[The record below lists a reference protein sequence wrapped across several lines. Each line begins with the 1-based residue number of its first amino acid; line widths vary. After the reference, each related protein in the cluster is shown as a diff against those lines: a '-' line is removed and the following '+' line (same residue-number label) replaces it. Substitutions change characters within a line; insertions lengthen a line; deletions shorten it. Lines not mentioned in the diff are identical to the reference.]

1 MKNKKGFTLVE
12 LLSVIVLLGIII
24 TIGLF
29 SISSIRKTILDRQ
42 YKNLKTE
49 IELAAEKYYQ
59 DTESTIFYVQTLLDE
74 GYIKADNS
82 SLNIYSP
89 VDSNIMNCYTIN
101 VVDEKATLDD
111 IIKNKECNAE
121 IAGNY
126 ELKIVRENNKTS
138 DKWYKESEILSAVI
152 KKDNSVDD
160 SLIYTW
166 TTDLNPNTIWDQRKF
181 DLKNLLSEKGGVIND
196 VFYVQANSQDTDKVY
211 RSAGKRIKIDKVKPI
226 IDSADAGEQNDW
238 VKQRDVTIKA
248 HDLGAGIVGYLF
260 SDKADC
266 SGNFEKLTK
275 PQNEFTLKRTF
286 KSNGEYYFCL
296 IDDAGNISDSKRIV
310 IQKVDG
316 IPPKCYYSGEST
328 EYIKGIRV
336 ITYGC
341 IDDESGCATLKVG
354 SATST
359 CDPSTSTN
367 CSKLTNTYSYKDTT
381 ITDKITNKIGSFTII
396 DKNGNKT
403 DCPIVDKTNE
413 NYKENLNIYLD
424 NTKPTIRINSMS
436 YSNGSLNVNVS
447 LSDNESGANVA
458 YIKFNGN
465 TSSTKSCDGTCDIS
479 LKIGSITSGTVYA
492 YGTDAVGNINNATKN
507 INNYSS
513 YNEGERGSSSSFS
526 QNLSISGTTLY
537 YNASASVGSVSCY
550 SSGSCT
556 VTPETTTTSCTLE
569 ESPNTTEAYYDDCED
584 GGYLNGRG
592 MCDASSQNYT
602 NDSGYCY
609 FSNGS
614 YSGDDFDFR
623 YQCDCSCTYGNRWYD
638 GYVEYCCN
646 DCSQYVSCSN
656 GGNVCYNIAGVR
668 NFGNYTGYKGITAY
682 KTCYYDSY
690 EPYSY
695 CPYGYEQSGSDC
707 YSCDRGY
714 LNYRNLCVYTGTC
727 TTYRYYYSYNY
738 YTYN

>member
-89 VDSNIMNCYTIN
+89 IDSNIMNCYMIN
-101 VVDEKATLDD
+101 VVDGKATLDD
-111 IIKNKECNAE
+111 KNKNEECNAE

-126 ELKIVRENNKTS
+126 ELKIVRENDKTS
-138 DKWYKESEILSAVI
+138 DKWYKESEELSAV
-152 KKDNSVDD
+152 KSDNSVDD

-211 RSAGKRIKIDKVKPI
+211 RSAGKRIKIDMVKPI

-248 HDLGAGIVGYLF
+248 HDLGSGIVGYLF
-260 SDKADC
+260 SDKSDC

-296 IDDAGNISDSKRIV
+296 IDDAGNISDSEKIV

-465 TSSTKSCDGTCDIS
+465 TSSTESCDGTCNIS
-479 LKIGSITSGTVYA
+479 LYIGSITSGTVYA

-609 FSNGS
+609 FSNGN

-623 YQCDCSCTYGNRWYD
+623 YQCDCSCTFGNRWYD

-656 GGNVCYNIAGVR
+656 SGNVCYNIAGVR

>member
-1 MKNKKGFTLVE
+1 MKNKKGFTLME

-138 DKWYKESEILSAVI
+138 DKWYKESEILSAV
-152 KKDNSVDD
+152 KSDNSVDD

-166 TTDLNPNTIWDQRKF
+166 TTDLNPNTIWDQREF
-181 DLKNLLSEKGGVIND
+181 DLKNLLNEKGGVIND
-196 VFYVQANSQDTDKVY
+196 VFYVQANKQDTDKVY

-248 HDLGAGIVGYLF
+248 HDLGSGIVGYLF

-296 IDDAGNISDSKRIV
+296 IDDAGNISDSEKIV

-592 MCDASSQNYT
+592 MCDASSQDYT

-609 FSNGS
+609 FSNGN

-623 YQCDCSCTYGNRWYD
+623 YQCDCSCTFGNRWYD

>member
-1 MKNKKGFTLVE
+1 MKNKKGFTLME

-59 DTESTIFYVQTLLDE
+59 DTENTFFYVQTLIDE
-74 GYIKADNS
+74 GYIKTDNS

-89 VDSNIMNCYTIN
+89 IDSNIMNCYMIN
-101 VVDEKATLDD
+101 VVDGKATLDD
-111 IIKNKECNAE
+111 KNKNEECNAE

-126 ELKIVRENNKTS
+126 ELKIVRENDKTS
-138 DKWYKESEILSAVI
+138 DKWYKESEELSAV
-152 KKDNSVDD
+152 KSDNSVDD

-166 TTDLNPNTIWDQRKF
+166 TTDLNPNTIWDKRKF
-181 DLKNLLSEKGGVIND
+181 DLKNLLNEKGGVIND
-196 VFYVQANSQDTDKVY
+196 VFYVQANKQDTDKVY
-211 RSAGKRIKIDKVKPI
+211 RSAGKRIKIDTIKPI

-248 HDLGAGIVGYLF
+248 HDLGSGIVGYLF

-296 IDDAGNISDSKRIV
+296 IDDAGNISESSKIV

-424 NTKPTIRINSMS
+424 NTNPTVKINSMS
-436 YSNGSLNVNVS
+436 YSGGYLTVSASVTDSNSGVQNAYVVYNGKTSNTISCNGNCTLRLYVGSLVS
-447 LSDNESGANVA
+447 EN
-458 YIKFNGN
+458 
-465 TSSTKSCDGTCDIS
+465 
-479 LKIGSITSGTVYA
+479 ITL
-492 YGTDAVGNINNATKN
+492 YGTDKVGNVVSDSKTINVYTGTKSDSKDYNTLFTEN
-507 INNYSS
+507 ISYSGTYLYHDIQNVLGS
-513 YNEGERGSSSSFS
+513 ASCSSSGRCT
-526 QNLSISGTTLY
+526 ISPKST
-537 YNASASVGSVSCY
+537 S
-550 SSGSCT
+550 
-556 VTPETTTTSCTLE
+556 ESCTLKK
-569 ESPNTTEAYYDDCED
+569 SPNTSEPDYDSCED
-584 GGYLNGRG
+584 GGSLNRWGE
-592 MCDASSQNYT
+592 CDADDQYFTNYDCVCT
-602 NDSGYCY
+602 
-609 FSNGS
+609 FSNGT
-614 YSGDDFDFR
+614 YNGDNFYCPQIGCVRRFGERWTDR
-623 YQCDCSCTYGNRWYD
+623 EVTYCCSNCLQNIDCSDSPY
-638 GYVEYCCN
+638 
-646 DCSQYVSCSN
+646 
-656 GGNVCYNIAGVR
+656 VCYNIAAAP
-668 NFGNYTGYKGITAY
+668 NFGDYSGPKKVSAEKRCT
-682 KTCYYDSY
+682 YDSY
-690 EPYSY
+690 KPNMW
-695 CPYGYEQSGSDC
+695 CSGDETLIGSTC
-707 YSCDRGY
+707 YSCDRGGY
-714 LNYRNLCVYTGTC
+714 LSETTCYYSGTC
-727 TTYRYYYSYNY
+727 TVYSYKFSYEYYSYS
-738 YTYN
+738 

>member
-1 MKNKKGFTLVE
+1 MKNKKGFTLME

-29 SISSIRKTILDRQ
+29 SISSIRKAILDRQ

-59 DTESTIFYVQTLLDE
+59 DTENTFFYVQTLIDE
-74 GYIKADNS
+74 GYIKTDNS

-89 VDSNIMNCYTIN
+89 IDSNIMNCYMIN
-101 VVDEKATLDD
+101 VVDGKATLDD
-111 IIKNKECNAE
+111 KNKNEECNAE

-126 ELKIVRENNKTS
+126 ELKIVRENDKTS
-138 DKWYKESEILSAVI
+138 DKWYKESEELSAV
-152 KKDNSVDD
+152 KSDNSVDD

-181 DLKNLLSEKGGVIND
+181 DLKNLLSETGGVIND

-248 HDLGAGIVGYLF
+248 HDLGSGIVGYLF

-266 SGNFEKLTK
+266 FGNFEKLTK

-296 IDDAGNISDSKRIV
+296 IDDAGNISDSEKIV

-328 EYIKGIRV
+328 EYIKGKRV

-403 DCPIVDKTNE
+403 DCPIVDKTKE

-424 NTKPTIRINSMS
+424 NTNPTVKINSMS
-436 YSNGSLNVNVS
+436 YSGGYLTVSASVTDSNSGVQNAYVVYNGKTSNTISCNGNCTLRLYVGSLVRGNVT
-447 LSDNESGANVA
+447 L
-458 YIKFNGN
+458 
-465 TSSTKSCDGTCDIS
+465 
-479 LKIGSITSGTVYA
+479 
-492 YGTDAVGNINNATKN
+492 YGTDKVGNVGSDSKTINVYTGTKSDSSDYNTSFTAN
-507 INNYSS
+507 ISYSGTYLYHDIQNS
-513 YNEGERGSSSSFS
+513 LGSASCSSSGRCT
-526 QNLSISGTTLY
+526 ISPKST
-537 YNASASVGSVSCY
+537 S
-550 SSGSCT
+550 
-556 VTPETTTTSCTLE
+556 ESCTLKK
-569 ESPNTTEAYYDDCED
+569 SPNTSEPDYDSCED
-584 GGYLNGRG
+584 GGSLNRWGE
-592 MCDASSQNYT
+592 CDADDQYFTNYDCVCT
-602 NDSGYCY
+602 
-609 FSNGS
+609 FSNGT
-614 YSGDDFDFR
+614 YNGDNFYCPQIGCVRRFGERWTDREVTYCCSNCLQDI
-623 YQCDCSCTYGNRWYD
+623 DCSDSPY
-638 GYVEYCCN
+638 
-646 DCSQYVSCSN
+646 
-656 GGNVCYNIAGVR
+656 VCYNIAAAP
-668 NFGNYTGYKGITAY
+668 NFGDYSGPKKVSAEKRCT
-682 KTCYYDSY
+682 YDSY
-690 EPYSY
+690 KPNMW
-695 CPYGYEQSGSDC
+695 CSGDETLIGSTC
-707 YSCDRGY
+707 YSCDRGGY
-714 LNYRNLCVYTGTC
+714 LSETTCYYSGTC
-727 TTYRYYYSYNY
+727 TVYSYKFSYEYYSYS
-738 YTYN
+738 

>member
-1 MKNKKGFTLVE
+1 MKNKKGFTLME

-29 SISSIRKTILDRQ
+29 SISSIRKAILDRQ

-166 TTDLNPNTIWDQRKF
+166 TTDLNPNTIWDQREF
-181 DLKNLLSEKGGVIND
+181 DLKNLLNEKGGVIND
-196 VFYVQANSQDTDKVY
+196 VFYVQANKQDTDKVY
-211 RSAGKRIKIDKVKPI
+211 RSAGSRIKIDTVKPI

-248 HDLGAGIVGYLF
+248 HDLGSGIVGYLF

-296 IDDAGNISDSKRIV
+296 IDDAGNISESSKIV

-354 SATST
+354 SATTT

-609 FSNGS
+609 FSNGN

-623 YQCDCSCTYGNRWYD
+623 YQCDCSCTFGNRWYD

-656 GGNVCYNIAGVR
+656 SGNVCYNIAGVR

>member
-1 MKNKKGFTLVE
+1 MKNKKGFTLME

-29 SISSIRKTILDRQ
+29 SISSIRKAILDRQ

-59 DTESTIFYVQTLLDE
+59 DTENTFFYVQTLIDE
-74 GYIKADNS
+74 GYIKTDNS

-89 VDSNIMNCYTIN
+89 IDSKIMNCYTIN
-101 VVDEKATLDD
+101 IVDGKATIDD
-111 IIKNKECNAE
+111 KNKNEECNAE

-126 ELKIVRENNKTS
+126 ELKIVRENDKTS

-152 KKDNSVDD
+152 KSDNSVDD

-166 TTDLNPNTIWDQRKF
+166 TTDLNPNTIWDQREF
-181 DLKNLLSEKGGVIND
+181 DLKNLLNEKGGVIND
-196 VFYVQANSQDTDKVY
+196 VFYVQANKQDTDKSY

-248 HDLGAGIVGYLF
+248 HDLGSGIVGYLF

-266 SGNFEKLTK
+266 FGNFEKLTK

-296 IDDAGNISDSKRIV
+296 IDDAGNISESSKIV

-328 EYIKGIRV
+328 EYIKGKRV

-403 DCPIVDKTNE
+403 DCPIVDKTKE

-424 NTKPTIRINSMS
+424 NTNPTVKINSMS
-436 YSNGSLNVNVS
+436 YSGGYLTVSASVTDSNSGVQNAYVVYNGKTSNTVPCNGNCTLRLYVGSLVSENVT
-447 LSDNESGANVA
+447 L
-458 YIKFNGN
+458 
-465 TSSTKSCDGTCDIS
+465 
-479 LKIGSITSGTVYA
+479 
-492 YGTDAVGNINNATKN
+492 YGTDKVGNVGSDSKTINVYTGTKSDSSDYNTSFTAN
-507 INNYSS
+507 ISYSGTYLYHDIQNS
-513 YNEGERGSSSSFS
+513 LGSASCSSSGRCT
-526 QNLSISGTTLY
+526 ISPKST
-537 YNASASVGSVSCY
+537 S
-550 SSGSCT
+550 
-556 VTPETTTTSCTLE
+556 ESCTLKK
-569 ESPNTTEAYYDDCED
+569 SPNTSEPDYDSCED
-584 GGYLNGRG
+584 GGSLNRWGE
-592 MCDASSQNYT
+592 CDADDQYFTNYDCVCT
-602 NDSGYCY
+602 
-609 FSNGS
+609 FSNGT
-614 YSGDDFDFR
+614 YNGDNFYCPQIGCVRRFGERWTDREVTYCCSNCLQDI
-623 YQCDCSCTYGNRWYD
+623 DCSDSPY
-638 GYVEYCCN
+638 
-646 DCSQYVSCSN
+646 
-656 GGNVCYNIAGVR
+656 VCYNIAAAP
-668 NFGNYTGYKGITAY
+668 NFGDYSGPKKVSAEKRCT
-682 KTCYYDSY
+682 YDSY
-690 EPYSY
+690 KPNMW
-695 CPYGYEQSGSDC
+695 CSGDETLIGSTC
-707 YSCDRGY
+707 YSCDRGGY
-714 LNYRNLCVYTGTC
+714 LSETTCYYSGTC
-727 TTYRYYYSYNY
+727 TVYSYKFSYEYYSYS
-738 YTYN
+738 

>member
-1 MKNKKGFTLVE
+1 MKNKKGFTLME

-29 SISSIRKTILDRQ
+29 SISSIRKAILDRQ

-138 DKWYKESEILSAVI
+138 DKWYKESEELSAV
-152 KKDNSVDD
+152 KSDNSVDD

-166 TTDLNPNTIWDQRKF
+166 TTDLNPNTIWDKRKF

-248 HDLGAGIVGYLF
+248 HDLGSGIVGYLF

-296 IDDAGNISDSKRIV
+296 IDDAGNISESSKIV

-316 IPPKCYYSGEST
+316 IPPKCYYGNENTKWQIGSRTIS
-328 EYIKGIRV
+328 
-336 ITYGC
+336 YGC
-341 IDDESGCATLKVG
+341 QDDESGCDKLIVNGRKTY
-354 SATST
+354 T
-359 CDPSTSTN
+359 CSGNN
-367 CSKLTNTYSYKDTT
+367 CNIFTQNKDYNETY
-381 ITDKITNKIGSFTII
+381 DKIKINDTEKSIGTFKII
-396 DKNGNKT
+396 DKNGNET
-403 DCPIVDKTNE
+403 TCPDSNKQ
-413 NYKENLNIYLD
+413 YLNLFLD
-424 NTKPTIRINSMS
+424 NTNPTVKINSMS
-436 YSNGSLNVNVS
+436 YSGGYLTVSASVTDSNSGVQNAYVVYNGKTSNTISCNGNCTLRLYVGSLVSGNVT
-447 LSDNESGANVA
+447 L
-458 YIKFNGN
+458 
-465 TSSTKSCDGTCDIS
+465 
-479 LKIGSITSGTVYA
+479 
-492 YGTDAVGNINNATKN
+492 YGTDKVGNVGSDSKTINVYTGTKSDSKDYNTSFTEN
-507 INNYSS
+507 ISYSGTYLYHDIQNILGS
-513 YNEGERGSSSSFS
+513 ASCSSSGRCT
-526 QNLSISGTTLY
+526 ISPKST
-537 YNASASVGSVSCY
+537 S
-550 SSGSCT
+550 
-556 VTPETTTTSCTLE
+556 ESCTLKK
-569 ESPNTTEAYYDDCED
+569 SPNTSEPDYDSCED
-584 GGYLNGRG
+584 GGSLNRWGE
-592 MCDASSQNYT
+592 CDADDQYFTNYDCVCT
-602 NDSGYCY
+602 
-609 FSNGS
+609 FSNGT
-614 YSGDDFDFR
+614 YNGDNFYCPQIGCVRRFGERWTDREVTYCCSNCLQDI
-623 YQCDCSCTYGNRWYD
+623 DCSDSPY
-638 GYVEYCCN
+638 
-646 DCSQYVSCSN
+646 
-656 GGNVCYNIAGVR
+656 VCYNIAAAP
-668 NFGNYTGYKGITAY
+668 NFGDYSGPKKVSAKKRCT
-682 KTCYYDSY
+682 YDSY
-690 EPYSY
+690 KPNMW
-695 CPYGYEQSGSDC
+695 CSGDETLIGSTC
-707 YSCDRGY
+707 YSCDRGGY
-714 LNYRNLCVYTGTC
+714 LSETTCYYSGTC
-727 TTYRYYYSYNY
+727 TVYSYKFSYEYYSYS
-738 YTYN
+738 

>member
-59 DTESTIFYVQTLLDE
+59 DTENTFFYVQTLIDE
-74 GYIKADNS
+74 GYIKTDNS

-89 VDSNIMNCYTIN
+89 IDSKIMNCYTIN
-101 VVDEKATLDD
+101 IVDGKATIDD
-111 IIKNKECNAE
+111 KNKNEECNAE

-126 ELKIVRENNKTS
+126 ELKIVRENDKTS

-152 KKDNSVDD
+152 KSDNSVDD

-166 TTDLNPNTIWDQRKF
+166 TTDLNPNTIWDKRKF
-181 DLKNLLSEKGGVIND
+181 DLKNLLNEKGGVIND
-196 VFYVQANSQDTDKVY
+196 VFYVQANSVDKSY

-248 HDLGAGIVGYLF
+248 HDLGSGIVGYLF

-296 IDDAGNISDSKRIV
+296 IDDAGNISESSKIV

-328 EYIKGIRV
+328 EYIKGKRV

-403 DCPIVDKTNE
+403 DCPIVDKTKE

-424 NTKPTIRINSMS
+424 NTNPTVKINSMS
-436 YSNGSLNVNVS
+436 YSGGYLTVSASVTDSNSGVQNAYVVYNGKTSNTVPCNGNCTLRLYVGSLVSENVT
-447 LSDNESGANVA
+447 L
-458 YIKFNGN
+458 
-465 TSSTKSCDGTCDIS
+465 
-479 LKIGSITSGTVYA
+479 
-492 YGTDAVGNINNATKN
+492 YGTDKVGNVGSDSKTINVYTGTKSDSSDYNTSFTAN
-507 INNYSS
+507 ISYSGTYLYHDIQNS
-513 YNEGERGSSSSFS
+513 LGSASCSSSGRCT
-526 QNLSISGTTLY
+526 ISPKST
-537 YNASASVGSVSCY
+537 S
-550 SSGSCT
+550 
-556 VTPETTTTSCTLE
+556 ESCTLKK
-569 ESPNTTEAYYDDCED
+569 SPNTSEPDYDSCED
-584 GGYLNGRG
+584 GGSLNRWGE
-592 MCDASSQNYT
+592 CDADDQYFTNYDCVCT
-602 NDSGYCY
+602 
-609 FSNGS
+609 FSNGT
-614 YSGDDFDFR
+614 YNGDNFYCPQIGCVRRFGERWTDREVTYCCSNCLQDI
-623 YQCDCSCTYGNRWYD
+623 DCSDSPY
-638 GYVEYCCN
+638 
-646 DCSQYVSCSN
+646 
-656 GGNVCYNIAGVR
+656 VCYNIAAAP
-668 NFGNYTGYKGITAY
+668 NFGDYSGPKKVSAEKRCT
-682 KTCYYDSY
+682 YDSY
-690 EPYSY
+690 KPNMW
-695 CPYGYEQSGSDC
+695 CSGDETLIGSTC
-707 YSCDRGY
+707 YSCDRGGY
-714 LNYRNLCVYTGTC
+714 LSETTCYYSGTC
-727 TTYRYYYSYNY
+727 TVYSYKFSYEYYSYS
-738 YTYN
+738 

>member
-126 ELKIVRENNKTS
+126 ELKIVRENNKSS
-138 DKWYKESEILSAVI
+138 DKWYKESEELSAV
-152 KKDNSVDD
+152 KSDNSVDD

-166 TTDLNPNTIWDQRKF
+166 TTDLNPNTIWDKRKF

-248 HDLGAGIVGYLF
+248 HDLGSGIVGYLF

-296 IDDAGNISDSKRIV
+296 IDDAGNISESSKIV

-316 IPPKCYYSGEST
+316 KPPKCYYNNENYEWHSGSRT
-328 EYIKGIRV
+328 IS
-336 ITYGC
+336 YGC
-341 IDDESGCATLKVG
+341 QDDESGC
-354 SATST
+354 
-359 CDPSTSTN
+359 D
-367 CSKLTNTYSYKDTT
+367 KLIVNGRNTYTCSGNNCNIFTQNKTYNGTYKN
-381 ITDKITNKIGSFTII
+381 IKINDINQSIGTFKII
-396 DKNGNKT
+396 DKNGNET
-403 DCPIVDKTNE
+403 TCPDSNKQ
-413 NYKENLNIYLD
+413 YLNLFLD
-424 NTKPTIRINSMS
+424 NTNPTVKINSMS
-436 YSNGSLNVNVS
+436 YSGGYLTVSASVIDSNSGVQNAYVVYNGKTSNTIS
-447 LSDNESGANVA
+447 C
-458 YIKFNGN
+458 NGN
-465 TSSTKSCDGTCDIS
+465 CTLRLYVDS
-479 LKIGSITSGTVYA
+479 LVSGNVTL
-492 YGTDAVGNINNATKN
+492 YGTDKVGNVGSDSKTINVYTGTKSDSKDYNTLFTEN
-507 INNYSS
+507 ISYSGTYLYHDIQNILGS
-513 YNEGERGSSSSFS
+513 ASCSSSGRCT
-526 QNLSISGTTLY
+526 ISPKST
-537 YNASASVGSVSCY
+537 S
-550 SSGSCT
+550 
-556 VTPETTTTSCTLE
+556 ESCTLKK
-569 ESPNTTEAYYDDCED
+569 SPNTSEPDYDSCED
-584 GGYLNGRG
+584 GGSLNRWGE
-592 MCDASSQNYT
+592 CDANDQYFT
-602 NDSGYCY
+602 NDGCTCT
-609 FSNGS
+609 FSNGT
-614 YSGDDFDFR
+614 YNGDNFYCPQIGCVRRF
-623 YQCDCSCTYGNRWYD
+623 GERWTD
-638 GYVEYCCN
+638 REVEYCCSN
-646 DCSQYVSCSN
+646 CSQVIPCSDSPI
-656 GGNVCYNIAGVR
+656 VCYNIANVP
-668 NFGNYTGYKGITAY
+668 NFGDYSGTKKVSAKKRCT
-682 KTCYYDSY
+682 YDSY
-690 EPYSY
+690 KPNMWCSE
-695 CPYGYEQSGSDC
+695 YETLIGSTC
-707 YSCDRGY
+707 YSCDRGGY
-714 LNYRNLCVYTGTC
+714 LSETTCYYSGTC
-727 TTYRYYYSYNY
+727 TVYSYKFSYEYYSYS
-738 YTYN
+738 

>member
-1 MKNKKGFTLVE
+1 MKNKKGFTLME

-59 DTESTIFYVQTLLDE
+59 DTENTFFYVQTLIDE
-74 GYIKADNS
+74 GYIKTDNS

-89 VDSNIMNCYTIN
+89 IDSKIMNCYTIN
-101 VVDEKATLDD
+101 IVDGKATIDD
-111 IIKNKECNAE
+111 KNKNEECNAE

-126 ELKIVRENNKTS
+126 ELKIVRENDKTS

-152 KKDNSVDD
+152 KSDNSVDD

-166 TTDLNPNTIWDQRKF
+166 TTDLNPNTIWDKRKF
-181 DLKNLLSEKGGVIND
+181 DLKNLLNEKGGVIND
-196 VFYVQANSQDTDKVY
+196 VFYVQANSVDKSY

-248 HDLGAGIVGYLF
+248 HDLGSGIVGYLF

-296 IDDAGNISDSKRIV
+296 IDDAGNISDSEKIV

-403 DCPIVDKTNE
+403 DCPIVDKTKE

-424 NTKPTIRINSMS
+424 NTNPTVKINSMS
-436 YSNGSLNVNVS
+436 YSGGYLTVSASVTDSNSGVQNAYVVYNGKTSNTVPCNGNCTLRLYVGSLVSENVT
-447 LSDNESGANVA
+447 L
-458 YIKFNGN
+458 
-465 TSSTKSCDGTCDIS
+465 
-479 LKIGSITSGTVYA
+479 
-492 YGTDAVGNINNATKN
+492 YGTDKVGNVGSDSKTINVYTGTKSDSSDYNTSFTAN
-507 INNYSS
+507 ISYSGTYLYHDIQNS
-513 YNEGERGSSSSFS
+513 LGSASCSSSGRCT
-526 QNLSISGTTLY
+526 ISPKST
-537 YNASASVGSVSCY
+537 S
-550 SSGSCT
+550 
-556 VTPETTTTSCTLE
+556 ESCTLKK
-569 ESPNTTEAYYDDCED
+569 SPNTSEPDYDSCED
-584 GGYLNGRG
+584 GGSLNRWGE
-592 MCDASSQNYT
+592 CDADDQYFTNYDCVCT
-602 NDSGYCY
+602 
-609 FSNGS
+609 FSNGT
-614 YSGDDFDFR
+614 YNGDNFYCPQIGCVRRFGERWTDREVTYCCSNCLQDI
-623 YQCDCSCTYGNRWYD
+623 DCSDSPY
-638 GYVEYCCN
+638 
-646 DCSQYVSCSN
+646 
-656 GGNVCYNIAGVR
+656 VCYNIAAAP
-668 NFGNYTGYKGITAY
+668 NFGDYSGPKKVSAEKRCT
-682 KTCYYDSY
+682 YDSY
-690 EPYSY
+690 KPNMW
-695 CPYGYEQSGSDC
+695 CSGDETLIGSTC
-707 YSCDRGY
+707 YSCDRGGY
-714 LNYRNLCVYTGTC
+714 LSETTCYYSGTC
-727 TTYRYYYSYNY
+727 TVYSYKFSYEYYSYS
-738 YTYN
+738 

>member
-138 DKWYKESEILSAVI
+138 DKWYKESEILSAV
-152 KKDNSVDD
+152 KSDNSVDD

-166 TTDLNPNTIWDQRKF
+166 TTDLNPNTIWDQREF
-181 DLKNLLSEKGGVIND
+181 DLKNLLNEKGGVIND
-196 VFYVQANSQDTDKVY
+196 VFYVQANKQDTDKVY

-248 HDLGAGIVGYLF
+248 HDLGSGIVGYLF

-296 IDDAGNISDSKRIV
+296 IDDAGNISDSEKIV

-592 MCDASSQNYT
+592 MCDASSQDYT

-609 FSNGS
+609 FSNGN

-623 YQCDCSCTYGNRWYD
+623 YQCDCSCTFGNRWYD

>member
-1 MKNKKGFTLVE
+1 MKNKKGFTLME

-29 SISSIRKTILDRQ
+29 SISSIRNAILDRQ

-138 DKWYKESEILSAVI
+138 DKWYKESEILSAV
-152 KKDNSVDD
+152 KSDNSVDD

-166 TTDLNPNTIWDQRKF
+166 TTDLNPNTIWDQREF
-181 DLKNLLSEKGGVIND
+181 DLKNLLNEKGGVIND
-196 VFYVQANSQDTDKVY
+196 VFYVQANKQDTDKVY

-248 HDLGAGIVGYLF
+248 HDLGSGIVGYLF

-296 IDDAGNISDSKRIV
+296 IDDAGNISDSEKIV

-316 IPPKCYYSGEST
+316 IPPKCYYGGEST

-556 VTPETTTTSCTLE
+556 VTPETTSTSCTLE

-609 FSNGS
+609 FSNGN

-623 YQCDCSCTYGNRWYD
+623 YQCDCSCTFGNRWYD

>member
-59 DTESTIFYVQTLLDE
+59 DTENTFFYVQTLIDE
-74 GYIKADNS
+74 GYIKTDNS

-89 VDSNIMNCYTIN
+89 IDSKIMNCYTIN
-101 VVDEKATLDD
+101 IVDGKATIDD
-111 IIKNKECNAE
+111 KNKNEECNAE

-126 ELKIVRENNKTS
+126 ELKIVRENDKTS

-152 KKDNSVDD
+152 KSDNSVDD

-166 TTDLNPNTIWDQRKF
+166 TTDLNPNTIWDKRKF
-181 DLKNLLSEKGGVIND
+181 DLKNLLNEKGGVIND
-196 VFYVQANSQDTDKVY
+196 VFYVQANSVDKSY

-248 HDLGAGIVGYLF
+248 HDLGSGIVGYLF

-296 IDDAGNISDSKRIV
+296 IDDAGNISDSEKIV

-328 EYIKGIRV
+328 EYIKGKRV

-424 NTKPTIRINSMS
+424 NTNPTVKINSMS
-436 YSNGSLNVNVS
+436 YSGGYLTVSASVTDSNSGVQNAYVVYNGKTSNTVPCNGNCTLRLYVGSLVSENVT
-447 LSDNESGANVA
+447 L
-458 YIKFNGN
+458 
-465 TSSTKSCDGTCDIS
+465 
-479 LKIGSITSGTVYA
+479 
-492 YGTDAVGNINNATKN
+492 YGTDKVGNVGSDSKTINVYTGTKSDSSDYNTSFTAN
-507 INNYSS
+507 ISYSGTYLYHDIQNS
-513 YNEGERGSSSSFS
+513 LGSASCSSSGRCT
-526 QNLSISGTTLY
+526 ISPKST
-537 YNASASVGSVSCY
+537 S
-550 SSGSCT
+550 
-556 VTPETTTTSCTLE
+556 ESCTLKK
-569 ESPNTTEAYYDDCED
+569 SPNTSEPDYDSCED
-584 GGYLNGRG
+584 GGSLNRWGE
-592 MCDASSQNYT
+592 CDADDQYFTNYDCVCT
-602 NDSGYCY
+602 
-609 FSNGS
+609 FSNGT
-614 YSGDDFDFR
+614 YNGDNFYCPQIGCVRRFGERWTDREVTYCCSNCLQDI
-623 YQCDCSCTYGNRWYD
+623 DCSDSPY
-638 GYVEYCCN
+638 
-646 DCSQYVSCSN
+646 
-656 GGNVCYNIAGVR
+656 VCYNIAAAP
-668 NFGNYTGYKGITAY
+668 NFGDYSGPKKVSAEKRCT
-682 KTCYYDSY
+682 YDSY
-690 EPYSY
+690 KPNMW
-695 CPYGYEQSGSDC
+695 CSGDETLIGSTC
-707 YSCDRGY
+707 YSCDRGGY
-714 LNYRNLCVYTGTC
+714 LSETTCYYSGTC
-727 TTYRYYYSYNY
+727 TVYSYKFSYEYYSYS
-738 YTYN
+738 

>member
-126 ELKIVRENNKTS
+126 ELKIVCENNKTS
-138 DKWYKESEILSAVI
+138 DKWYKESEILSAV
-152 KKDNSVDD
+152 KSDNSVDD

-166 TTDLNPNTIWDQRKF
+166 TTDLNPNTIWDQREF
-181 DLKNLLSEKGGVIND
+181 DLKNLLNEKGGVIND
-196 VFYVQANSQDTDKVY
+196 VFYVQANKQDTDKVY

-248 HDLGAGIVGYLF
+248 HDLGSGIVGYLF

-296 IDDAGNISDSKRIV
+296 IDDAGNISDSEKIV

-465 TSSTKSCDGTCDIS
+465 TSSTESCDGTCNIS
-479 LKIGSITSGTVYA
+479 LYIGSITSGTVYA

-609 FSNGS
+609 FSNGN

-623 YQCDCSCTYGNRWYD
+623 YQCDCSCTFGNRWYD

-656 GGNVCYNIAGVR
+656 SGNVCYNIAGVR

>member
-59 DTESTIFYVQTLLDE
+59 DTENTFFYVQTLIDE
-74 GYIKADNS
+74 GYIKTDNS

-89 VDSNIMNCYTIN
+89 IDSKIMNCYTIN
-101 VVDEKATLDD
+101 IVDGKATIDD
-111 IIKNKECNAE
+111 KNKNEECNAE

-126 ELKIVRENNKTS
+126 ELKIVRENDKTS

-152 KKDNSVDD
+152 KSDNSVDD

-166 TTDLNPNTIWDQRKF
+166 TTDLNPNTIWDKRKF
-181 DLKNLLSEKGGVIND
+181 DLKNLLNEKGGVIND
-196 VFYVQANSQDTDKVY
+196 VFYVQANSVDKSY

-248 HDLGAGIVGYLF
+248 HDLGSGIVGYLF

-266 SGNFEKLTK
+266 FGNFEKLTK

-296 IDDAGNISDSKRIV
+296 IDDAGNISESSKIV

-328 EYIKGIRV
+328 EYIKGKRV

-403 DCPIVDKTNE
+403 DCPIVDKTKE

-424 NTKPTIRINSMS
+424 NTNPTVKINSMS
-436 YSNGSLNVNVS
+436 YSGGYLTVSASVTDSNSGVQNAYVVYNGKTSNTVPCNGNCTLRLYVGSLVSENVT
-447 LSDNESGANVA
+447 L
-458 YIKFNGN
+458 
-465 TSSTKSCDGTCDIS
+465 
-479 LKIGSITSGTVYA
+479 
-492 YGTDAVGNINNATKN
+492 YGTDKVGNVGSDSKTINVYTGTKSDSSDYNTSFTAN
-507 INNYSS
+507 ISYSGTYLYHDIQNS
-513 YNEGERGSSSSFS
+513 LGSASCSSSGRCT
-526 QNLSISGTTLY
+526 ISPKST
-537 YNASASVGSVSCY
+537 S
-550 SSGSCT
+550 
-556 VTPETTTTSCTLE
+556 ESCTLKK
-569 ESPNTTEAYYDDCED
+569 SPNTSEPDYDSCED
-584 GGYLNGRG
+584 GGSLNRWGE
-592 MCDASSQNYT
+592 CDADDQYFTNYDCVCT
-602 NDSGYCY
+602 
-609 FSNGS
+609 FSNGT
-614 YSGDDFDFR
+614 YNGDNFYCPQIGCVRRFGERWTDREVTYCCSNCLQDI
-623 YQCDCSCTYGNRWYD
+623 DCSDSPY
-638 GYVEYCCN
+638 
-646 DCSQYVSCSN
+646 
-656 GGNVCYNIAGVR
+656 VCYNIAAAP
-668 NFGNYTGYKGITAY
+668 NFGDYSGPKKVSAEKRCT
-682 KTCYYDSY
+682 YDSY
-690 EPYSY
+690 KPNMW
-695 CPYGYEQSGSDC
+695 CSGDETLIGSTC
-707 YSCDRGY
+707 YSCDRGGY
-714 LNYRNLCVYTGTC
+714 LSETTCYYSGTC
-727 TTYRYYYSYNY
+727 TVYSYKFSYEYYSYS
-738 YTYN
+738 

>member
-89 VDSNIMNCYTIN
+89 IDSNIMNCYTIN

-111 IIKNKECNAE
+111 INKNKECNTE

-126 ELKIVRENNKTS
+126 ELKIMRENNKTS
-138 DKWYKESEILSAVI
+138 DKWYKESEELSAV
-152 KKDNSVDD
+152 KSDNSVDD

-181 DLKNLLSEKGGVIND
+181 DLKNLLSETGGVIND

-211 RSAGKRIKIDKVKPI
+211 RSAGKRIKIDTIKPI
-226 IDSADAGEQNDW
+226 IDNVNISGDQNEW

-296 IDDAGNISDSKRIV
+296 IDDAGNISESSKIV

-316 IPPKCYYSGEST
+316 IPPKCYYGNENTKWQIGSRTIS
-328 EYIKGIRV
+328 
-336 ITYGC
+336 YGC
-341 IDDESGCATLKVG
+341 QDDESGCDKLIVNGRYTY
-354 SATST
+354 T
-359 CDPSTSTN
+359 CSGNN
-367 CSKLTNTYSYKDTT
+367 CNIFTQNKNYNETY
-381 ITDKITNKIGSFTII
+381 DKIKINDTKKSIGTFKII
-396 DKNGNKT
+396 DKNGNET
-403 DCPIVDKTNE
+403 TCPDSTKQ
-413 NYKENLNIYLD
+413 YLDLYLD
-424 NTKPTIRINSMS
+424 NTNPTVKINSMS
-436 YSNGSLNVNVS
+436 YSGGYLTVSASVTDSNSGVQNAYVVYSGKTSNTVPCNGNCTLRLYVGSLVRGNVT
-447 LSDNESGANVA
+447 L
-458 YIKFNGN
+458 
-465 TSSTKSCDGTCDIS
+465 
-479 LKIGSITSGTVYA
+479 
-492 YGTDAVGNINNATKN
+492 YGTDKVGNVGSDSKTINVYTGTKSDSSDYNTSFTAN
-507 INNYSS
+507 ISYSGTYLYHDIQNS
-513 YNEGERGSSSSFS
+513 LGSASCSSSGRCT
-526 QNLSISGTTLY
+526 ISPKST
-537 YNASASVGSVSCY
+537 S
-550 SSGSCT
+550 
-556 VTPETTTTSCTLE
+556 ESCTLTE
-569 ESPNTTEAYYDDCED
+569 TPNTSEPDYDSCED
-584 GGYLNGRG
+584 GGYLNRWGE
-592 MCDASSQNYT
+592 CDAS
-602 NDSGYCY
+602 DEY
-609 FSNGS
+609 FDNPGCTCKFINGS
-614 YSGDDFDFR
+614 YNGNNFYCPQIGCVR
-623 YQCDCSCTYGNRWYD
+623 KYGGRWED
-638 GYVEYCCN
+638 QEVKYCCSN
-646 DCSQYVSCSN
+646 CSQYIPCSDSAYI
-656 GGNVCYNIAGVR
+656 CYNIADAP
-668 NFGNYTGYKGITAY
+668 NFGNWSGTKKVTATKRCTY
-682 KTCYYDSY
+682 KTY
-690 EPYSY
+690 EPNMWCS
-695 CPYGYEQSGSDC
+695 GYATLIGSTC

-714 LNYRNLCVYTGTC
+714 LSGRTCYYSGTC
-727 TTYRYYYSYNY
+727 TVYSYKFSYEYYSYS
-738 YTYN
+738 

>member
-138 DKWYKESEILSAVI
+138 DKWYKESEELSAV
-152 KKDNSVDD
+152 KSDNSVDD

-166 TTDLNPNTIWDQRKF
+166 TTDLNPNTIWDKRKF

-196 VFYVQANSQDTDKVY
+196 VFYVQANSVDKSY
-211 RSAGKRIKIDKVKPI
+211 RSAGKRIKIDTVKPI
-226 IDSADAGEQNDW
+226 IDNVNISGDQNKW

-248 HDLGAGIVGYLF
+248 HDLGSGIVGYLF

-296 IDDAGNISDSKRIV
+296 IDDAGNISESSKIV

-316 IPPKCYYSGEST
+316 IPPKCYYGNENTKWQIGSRTIS
-328 EYIKGIRV
+328 
-336 ITYGC
+336 YGC
-341 IDDESGCATLKVG
+341 QDDESGCDKLIVNGRKTY
-354 SATST
+354 T
-359 CDPSTSTN
+359 CSGNN
-367 CSKLTNTYSYKDTT
+367 CNIFTQNKDYNETY
-381 ITDKITNKIGSFTII
+381 DKIKINDTEKSIGTFKII
-396 DKNGNKT
+396 DKNGNET
-403 DCPIVDKTNE
+403 TCPDSNKQ
-413 NYKENLNIYLD
+413 YLNLFLD
-424 NTKPTIRINSMS
+424 NTNPTVKINSMS
-436 YSNGSLNVNVS
+436 YSGGYLTVSASVTDSNSGVQNAYVVYNGKTSNTISCNGNCTLRLYVGSLVSGNVT
-447 LSDNESGANVA
+447 L
-458 YIKFNGN
+458 
-465 TSSTKSCDGTCDIS
+465 
-479 LKIGSITSGTVYA
+479 
-492 YGTDAVGNINNATKN
+492 YGTDKVGNVGSDSKTINVYTGTKSDSKDYNTSFTEN
-507 INNYSS
+507 ISYSGTYLYHDIQNILGS
-513 YNEGERGSSSSFS
+513 ASCSSSGRCT
-526 QNLSISGTTLY
+526 ISPKST
-537 YNASASVGSVSCY
+537 S
-550 SSGSCT
+550 
-556 VTPETTTTSCTLE
+556 ESCTLKK
-569 ESPNTTEAYYDDCED
+569 SPNTSEPDYDSCED
-584 GGYLNGRG
+584 GGSLNRWGE
-592 MCDASSQNYT
+592 CDADDQYFTNYDCVCT
-602 NDSGYCY
+602 
-609 FSNGS
+609 FSNGT
-614 YSGDDFDFR
+614 YNGDNFYCPQIGCVRRFGERWTDREVTYCCSNCLQDI
-623 YQCDCSCTYGNRWYD
+623 DCSDSPY
-638 GYVEYCCN
+638 
-646 DCSQYVSCSN
+646 
-656 GGNVCYNIAGVR
+656 VCYNIAAAP
-668 NFGNYTGYKGITAY
+668 NFGDYSGPKKVSAKKRCT
-682 KTCYYDSY
+682 YDSY
-690 EPYSY
+690 KPNMW
-695 CPYGYEQSGSDC
+695 CSGDETLIGSTC
-707 YSCDRGY
+707 YSCDRGGY
-714 LNYRNLCVYTGTC
+714 LSETTCYYSGTC
-727 TTYRYYYSYNY
+727 TVYSYKFSYEYYSYS
-738 YTYN
+738 

>member
-1 MKNKKGFTLVE
+1 MKNKKGFTLME

-29 SISSIRKTILDRQ
+29 SISSIRKAILDRQ

-59 DTESTIFYVQTLLDE
+59 DTENTFFYVQTLIDE
-74 GYIKADNS
+74 GYIKTDNS

-89 VDSNIMNCYTIN
+89 IDSKIMNCYTIN
-101 VVDEKATLDD
+101 IVDGKATIDD
-111 IIKNKECNAE
+111 KNKNEECNAE

-126 ELKIVRENNKTS
+126 ELKIVRENDKTS
-138 DKWYKESEILSAVI
+138 DKWYKESEELSAVI
-152 KKDNSVDD
+152 KSDNSVDD

-166 TTDLNPNTIWDQRKF
+166 TTDLNPNTIWDKRKF
-181 DLKNLLSEKGGVIND
+181 DLKNLLNEKGGVIND
-196 VFYVQANSQDTDKVY
+196 VFYVQANSVDKSY
-211 RSAGKRIKIDKVKPI
+211 RSAGKRIKIDTIKPI

-248 HDLGAGIVGYLF
+248 HDLGSGIVGYLF

-296 IDDAGNISDSKRIV
+296 IDDAGNISDSEKIV

-556 VTPETTTTSCTLE
+556 VTPETTSTSCTLE

-609 FSNGS
+609 FSNGN

-623 YQCDCSCTYGNRWYD
+623 YQCDCSCTFGNRWYD

-656 GGNVCYNIAGVR
+656 SGNVCYNIAGVR